1 LIELKAM
8 GMSLE
13 EIYLQLVRE
22 EAEEEEAAQNA

>member
-1 LIELKAM
+1 LKAM

-22 EAEEEEAAQNA
+22 EAQEEEAQNA